1 MRFKFGL
8 GKEAFATVVTKQLK
22 VSSMSSH
29 VGQQIAAIPKPFL
42 TLGAWKLAIV
52 RYAGSSTTSQTC
64 PLIKTTHG
72 WSRSIAYSI
81 AGIIDDIQ
89 GVCPAQETGCFNR
102 SVKAGVTSIC
112 ACHHRLRG
120 EIGQI
125 V

>member
-1 MRFKFGL
+1 M
-8 GKEAFATVVTKQLK
+8 VTKQLK

-72 WSRSIAYSI
+72 WSVALLTALLASLMIS
-81 AGIIDDIQ
+81 
-89 GVCPAQETGCFNR
+89 
-102 SVKAGVTSIC
+102 KAS
-112 ACHHRLRG
+112 
-120 EIGQI
+120 
-125 V
+125 